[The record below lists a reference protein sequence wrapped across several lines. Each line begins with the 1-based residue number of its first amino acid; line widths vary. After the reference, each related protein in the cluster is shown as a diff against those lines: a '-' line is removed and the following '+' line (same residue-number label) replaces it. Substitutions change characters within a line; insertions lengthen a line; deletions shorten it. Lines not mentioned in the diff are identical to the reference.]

1 MKYSFAAV
9 AIVLATATPVYA
21 AMSDADC
28 DAAWLAADQNKDGVL
43 DATEGGRYLASMRV
57 ANKSLPADAKFD
69 QALFLENCR
78 AGLFV
83 ATTPEEGAPFAG
95 ANSFTEGQA
104 QDWILAAGFTN
115 VSALKQDENGV
126 WRGTAELDGKS
137 TPIAV
142 DFKGNV
148 VSK

>member
-1 MKYSFAAV
+1 MKFFFAAA
-9 AIVLATATPVYA
+9 AIVFATVTPVYA

-28 DAAWLAADQNKDGVL
+28 DAAWLAADRNKDGVL
-43 DATEGGRYLASMRV
+43 DATEGGRYLAGMRV
-57 ANKSLPADAKFD
+57 ANKPLPADAKFD

-78 AGLFV
+78 TGMFA
-83 ATTPEEGAPFAG
+83 AATPEEGAPFAG

-115 VSALKQDENGV
+115 VSALKQDDKGI

-137 TPIAV
+137 TPVAV

-148 VSK
+148 VSQ